1 MDQIP
6 AKCNIQP
13 YEWKADLVNHTL
25 TKQPP
30 EPEVMTILVE
40 VNAVLERC
48 NTVVLNVY
56 RIGLDG
62 WISGWGLT

>member
-1 MDQIP
+1 M
-6 AKCNIQP
+6 
-13 YEWKADLVNHTL
+13 VNHTL